1 MCFMSLFRRGGFC
14 IVYFIRVFF
23 IYMGLGAG
31 NKRKMKRKGKARM
44 NRENRS
50 G

>member
-1 MCFMSLFRRGGFC
+1 MSLFRRGGFC
-14 IVYFIRVFF
+14 IVYFIRVFLSTW
-23 IYMGLGAG
+23 GWGPGAG
-31 NKRKMKRKGKARM
+31 NKRKMKRKGKAGM